1 MKTKPTPPATALLFA
16 MRRCMI
22 LARQVKDKTEH
33 RTSMSFDEDDSE
45 WECVVRLKKEAGRD
59 G

>member
-1 MKTKPTPPATALLFA
+1 MKTKPVPPATTLLYA
-16 MRRCMI
+16 MRRAMI
-22 LARQVKDKTEH
+22 LARQVKDQTEH